1 MKLPPKI
8 REAIK
13 AVTDAPN
20 LRGDEQQTCRN
31 CNYFKYMPTD
41 GSDFEGVC
49 NLHEFTA
56 KEVWVCD
63 DWELIPPS
71 EPAQVESAVKAI
83 GDWELEIRAV
93 PFGVDREKQS
103 FDAETNYML
112 EEFQTPVVT
121 YHHGINPGRKGMQ
134 VNPVIIGKTISVEKR
149 ADGIWIRVLLDK
161 TLDFARRVWEAAKK
175 GLAVAS
181 SDSIAHLAR
190 LEVNG
195 REEFYDGEK
204 PGRIS
209 VWPLAGVSLWDSG
222 NGNFRPASPN
232 AIALPAMKAIYRE
245 AGLPFPDFNPHDA
258 LPEAA
263 RAAGKRTREQALAY
277 LITIPN
283 EE

>member
-1 MKLPPKI
+1 MPYMIQKNGDLFCVHLQNDDKTTGEKIKCHSSMQEAKDHMAALYAAMQDESMKAADNLFDL
-8 REAIK
+8 EHVTVK
-13 AVTDAPN
+13 AV
-20 LRGDEQQTCRN
+20 
-31 CNYFKYMPTD
+31 
-41 GSDFEGVC
+41 
-49 NLHEFTA
+49 
-56 KEVWVCD
+56 
-63 DWELIPPS
+63 
-71 EPAQVESAVKAI
+71 

-93 PFGVDREKQS
+93 PFGIDRDEQS
-103 FDAETNYML
+103 FDAQTDYML
-112 EEFQTPVVT
+112 AEFPTPVIT
-121 YHHGINPGRKGMQ
+121 YHHGVNPGAKGLQ
-134 VNPVIIGKTISVEKR
+134 ANPMIIGKTTSVEKR

-195 REEFYDGEK
+195 KQIFYDK
-204 PGRIS
+204 DRPGRIA
-209 VWPLAGVSLWDSG
+209 VWPLAGVSLWDLG

-245 AGLPFPDFNPHDA
+245 AGLPFPDFNPHDV
-258 LPEAA
+258 LPDAA
-263 RAAGKRTREQALAY
+263 HATAGKRTREQALAY